1 MPAVDPSSPS
11 SRTLTQLL
19 GAWRAGDD
27 SATRELLTLL
37 YPQLEALARRALRGE
52 RGGFTLQTGDLVSE
66 AFLRLQKGAQ
76 VEWRDRAHFF
86 ALAAR
91 MLRRIVIDH
100 CRSRG
105 RQKRGEGALRLE
117 LSEAPE
123 AAAPAGL
130 DEASV
135 LALDAALVELE
146 AVDGVAA
153 RVVELRFFADLTHD
167 EIAEALGIGRA
178 TVFRHWRFARAFLHS
193 RLA

>member
-1 MPAVDPSSPS
+1 MPAMEPAPRS

-19 GAWRAGDD
+19 GAWRGGDD
-27 SATRELLTLL
+27 DAARELLTLL
-37 YPQLEALARRALRGE
+37 YPQLEALARKALRRE

-66 AFLRLQKGAQ
+66 AFLRLQQGAK
-76 VEWRDRAHFF
+76 VDWRDRAHFF

-100 CRSRG
+100 CRR
-105 RQKRGEGALRLE
+105 RRRHKRGDGAVCLE
-117 LSEAPE
+117 LGEAPE
-123 AAAPAGL
+123 PAARVVL
-130 DEASV
+130 DEVSV
-135 LALDAALVELE
+135 LALDAALLELE
-146 AVDGVAA
+146 QVDVAAA

>member
-1 MPAVDPSSPS
+1 MEPESQP

-27 SATRELLTLL
+27 DAARELLTLL

-66 AFLRLQKGAQ
+66 AFLRLQHGTK
-76 VEWRDRAHFF
+76 VDWRDRAHFF

-100 CRSRG
+100 CRR
-105 RQKRGEGALRLE
+105 RRRHKRGDGAVRLE
-117 LSEAPE
+117 LAEAPE
-123 AAAPAGL
+123 PAARVAL
-130 DEASV
+130 DEVSV
-135 LALDAALVELE
+135 LALDAALLELE
-146 AVDGVAA
+146 QVDGTAA

-167 EIAEALGIGRA
+167 EIAEALGMGRA